1 MITFNKELKVL
12 AEHEYDI
19 AEDAKNAALF
29 TTGNG
34 YFGVR
39 GSFEEFGALNVQGTY
54 IRGLID
60 QGIEI
65 PSIYV
70 DNIYM
75 KKYYIDEVKAKQFE
89 YQDLAINI
97 VDFLLIRFRI
107 GDQYFFPWEGKIIS
121 WIRYIDPNDGSL
133 NREAVWDDGL
143 GRITKLNFKR
153 YASFSN
159 NHNYLIEASLT
170 KINHD
175 LPCEVESGIDY
186 WIKSNGQKKSVLVE
200 EHIND
205 EYMQFLF
212 NAGDLYNYQTSIAI
226 HHIFDGVDKTSKK
239 YQHENGMIIESYKGN
254 KKTISVKKLVYAI
267 GTMDLEHGADI
278 SKISYQGIKEMMK
291 ISYQELYQAHLKAY
305 REANKL
311 LKIEISN
318 PEDQALIDYSNYQT
332 LIGIDRYSEVHSVT
346 AKNLTGEKYNQFVWW
361 DAEIYQFPVYLM
373 TMPKAAKKILM
384 YRYHRLDQSRI
395 NAKLEGYDGAK
406 FAFCSSV
413 LGDEK
418 VWSYARHPFMQ
429 IHINSDI
436 AYAIL
441 SYVRT
446 TNDKEFMSQ
455 YGIEMLYEISKYF
468 VSRVEYNLFDD
479 VYELK
484 RVTGTDEH
492 HPYVNNNS
500 YTNYMVKLC
509 LNETYEY
516 LKANA
521 DIMKELSITEE
532 ALKKFKNIAAKI
544 KTSVTKDGYIPQF
557 DGYFNLRGDLEI
569 KGSGAAKSFQMKA
582 SGLYHESQIIKQPD
596 VMMLFTYINIDDVEG
611 SYEKNWHYYEKKCEA
626 SSSLTYPVHAICAID
641 HLEYDKFYDY
651 WHKSCA
657 IDIIDHHHEAH
668 LGLHAACMAGGW
680 YSIFRGIFG
689 AIPHKDYLVINP
701 KRFDRWNN
709 IKLKFAY
716 QGSNIEL
723 AIQDSKFSLISEK
736 SIAIKYNNKIYENQ
750 KSFTK
755 NILSD

>member
-1 MITFNKELKVL
+1 MITFNKDLKVL

-89 YQDLAINI
+89 HQDLAINI

-107 GDQYFFPWEGKIIS
+107 GNQYFFPWEGKIIS

-133 NREAVWDDGL
+133 NREVVWDDGL

-239 YQHENGMIIESYKGN
+239 YQHKNGMIIESYKGN

-278 SKISYQGIKEMMK
+278 SKCSYHGIKEMMK
-291 ISYQELYQAHLKAY
+291 VSYQELYQVHLEAY

-373 TMPKAAKKILM
+373 TMPEAAKNILM
-384 YRYHRLDQSRI
+384 YRYHRLEQSRT
-395 NAKLEGYDGAK
+395 NAKLKGYDGAK

-446 TNDKEFMSQ
+446 TNDKEFMNQ

-468 VSRVEYNLFDD
+468 VSRVEYNPFDE

-509 LNETYEY
+509 LTETYEY
-516 LKANA
+516 LKLNA
-521 DIMKELSITEE
+521 DIMKELSITDET
-532 ALKKFKNIAAKI
+532 LKKFKDIADKI

-569 KGSGAAKSFQMKA
+569 KGTGAAKSFQMKA

-611 SYEKNWHYYEKKCEA
+611 SYEKNWHYYEKNVR
-626 SSSLTYPVHAICAID
+626 L
-641 HLEYDKFYDY
+641 
-651 WHKSCA
+651 
-657 IDIIDHHHEAH
+657 HHH
-668 LGLHAACMAGGW
+668 
-680 YSIFRGIFG
+680 
-689 AIPHKDYLVINP
+689 
-701 KRFDRWNN
+701 
-709 IKLKFAY
+709 
-716 QGSNIEL
+716 
-723 AIQDSKFSLISEK
+723 
-736 SIAIKYNNKIYENQ
+736 
-750 KSFTK
+750 
-755 NILSD
+755 